1 MQTSVRPVRAADVMP
16 VHGLTP
22 PDAQRG
28 RRGERSLHSPHA
40 AERLL
45 RTLRWLKLSLCT
57 AVSMCIAPFRGD
69 RTQWV
74 VLNAIVKHPWYG
86 ARHAGPR
93 RCVDGADGA
102 IGAE

>member
-74 VLNAIVKHPWYG
+74 VLSAIVNKPRSG
-86 ARHAGPR
+86 ARHGGTG